1 MIYACLKK
9 AENGTEEFMYQ
20 FFIQPDSV
28 KEKEVWITD
37 LQDVNHIRNV
47 LRMKKGE
54 KISLC
59 CEEKGKEY
67 ICSIEDMQSD
77 IVKAVIVDIN
87 GESREL
93 PVKITLFQGLP
104 KNDKME
110 LIIQK
115 AVELGVAEI
124 VPMATKRAVVLD
136 AKKAAKKVQR
146 WNEIAKSA
154 AKQSKRGMIPEV
166 KSVMSFKEA
175 VEYGKSMDMLLIPY
189 EDAEGIVHSRQ
200 VVESVKGKKSLGIY
214 IGPEGGFPEEEVS
227 LAMEAGAEPITLG
240 HRILRTE
247 TAGMALLSVLMFM
260 LEEE

>member
-1 MIYACLKK
+1 
-9 AENGTEEFMYQ
+9 MYR
-20 FFIQPDSV
+20 FFI
-28 KEKEVWITD
+28 KEEQIHD
-37 LQDVNHIRNV
+37 GMIEICGSDVNHIKNV
-47 LRMKKGE
+47 LRMKTGDKVYLSNGSDLE
-54 KISLC
+54 YECSLL
-59 CEEKGKEY
+59 EWTDDTILAK
-67 ICSIEDMQSD
+67 IEDVHGM
-77 IVKAVIVDIN
+77 
-87 GESREL
+87 ETEL
-93 PVKITLFQGLP
+93 PVKITLYQGLP
-104 KNDKME
+104 KGDKME
-110 LIIQK
+110 MIVQK

-124 VPMATKRAVVLD
+124 VPIAMKRCVVKLD

>member
-1 MIYACLKK
+1 MNDNFA
-9 AENGTEEFMYQ
+9 
-20 FFIQPDSV
+20 
-28 KEKEVWITD
+28 
-37 LQDVNHIRNV
+37 
-47 LRMKKGE
+47 
-54 KISLC
+54 
-59 CEEKGKEY
+59 
-67 ICSIEDMQSD
+67 
-77 IVKAVIVDIN
+77 
-87 GESREL
+87 EL
-93 PVKITLFQGLP
+93 PVEVTLFQGYP
-104 KNDKME
+104 KSDKMD
-110 LIIQK
+110 LIVQK
-115 AVELGVAEI
+115 MVELGVCRI
-124 VPMATKRAVVLD
+124 VPVFTARTIVKLD

-200 VVESVKGKKSLGIY
+200 VVESVRGKKSLGIY

>member
-1 MIYACLKK
+1 
-9 AENGTEEFMYQ
+9 
-20 FFIQPDSV
+20 
-28 KEKEVWITD
+28 
-37 LQDVNHIRNV
+37 
-47 LRMKKGE
+47 
-54 KISLC
+54 
-59 CEEKGKEY
+59 
-67 ICSIEDMQSD
+67 MQSD

-124 VPMATKRAVVLD
+124 VPMATKRAVVKLD